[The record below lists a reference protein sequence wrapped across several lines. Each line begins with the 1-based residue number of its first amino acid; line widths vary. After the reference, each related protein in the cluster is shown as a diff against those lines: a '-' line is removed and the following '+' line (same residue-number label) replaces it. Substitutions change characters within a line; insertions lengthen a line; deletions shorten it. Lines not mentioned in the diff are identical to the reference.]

1 MLRITLVPLDR
12 PLVRLLIYFLGPRPK
27 GRGRMNMR
35 VLIAALSVA
44 AFLVGGEAAFA
55 DKRVAF
61 VAGNAAYKQHRL

>member
-1 MLRITLVPLDR
+1 
-12 PLVRLLIYFLGPRPK
+12 
-27 GRGRMNMR
+27 MNMR